1 MLKGS
6 TVTGTEPPMPTVAEL
21 DRERP
26 AYVMT
31 GPTELTAYRIG
42 TWIAERAIDQGLVIT
57 VEVIL
62 AGRLVFRAALPGTSD
77 RNDMYLRGKRKV
89 VELHGRPSLYERMRY
104 AEQGTTFVD
113 ATGLAFPEY
122 AAHGGGVPML
132 SADGELLGMVI
143 VSGLPMVQDHELA
156 VAAIRAVARGS

>member
-1 MLKGS
+1 MPEPAPVRVVLIDDHPIFLQGLQLLLKGA
-6 TVTGTEPPMPTVAEL
+6 P
-21 DRERP
+21 D
-26 AYVMT
+26 
-31 GPTELTAYRIG
+31 
-42 TWIAERAIDQGLVIT
+42 
-57 VEVIL
+57 VEVVSPIS
-62 AGRLVFRAALPGTSD
+62 GRLVFRAALPGTSD

-89 VELHGRPSLYERMRY
+89 VELHGRPSLYERMLY
-104 AEQGTTFVD
+104 IEQGTTFED
-113 ATGLAFPEY
+113 ATELAFPEY